1 MAYEPTGSNQQ
12 TIESIGIDT
21 APMDVSA
28 REGAAYVPADIRAR
42 EGAAYVVPADILESE
57 GFEAINQV
65 ALTDADASARIW
77 DNLNV
82 PADILESDV
91 FEAIDQVALT
101 DADASAGIWDNL
113 NVPADILA
121 REGAALVP
129 ADILKSMGAEWDKG
143 TPTYANLGTIA
154 PADIQLEQMAE
165 FGIDDPGVL
174 QQIFSDPK
182 IRQELTGST
191 TFTPA
196 QKEEIFGA
204 AAYYTFMPQGTTI
217 SYRDAMDATTPF
229 VLEGMGMN
237 AADAAKFT
245 DVFSGSMAETGRWM
259 VQNFS
264 IMASLNEAAV
274 QSAVWMQLRGN
285 MSSAVDASNMD
296 SFDSSWI
303 KENGLELGML
313 LLSIVSGISQAKEAK
328 KTREMVEERYNQE
341 QWDRE
346 NPEAAGERQGLYEK
360 GAKSAKTGGYTASTI
375 DLTQLQTMS
384 TKVKQYMN
392 TKRCVY

>member
-1 MAYEPTGSNQQ
+1 MAPKTTGSNQQ

-28 REGAAYVPADIRAR
+28 REGAAYVPA
-42 EGAAYVVPADILESE
+42 YILESE

-65 ALTDADASARIW
+65 ALTDADAR
-77 DNLNV
+77 
-82 PADILESDV
+82 
-91 FEAIDQVALT
+91 
-101 DADASAGIWDNL
+101 AGIWDNL
-113 NVPADILA
+113 NEPADIL
-121 REGAALVP
+121 ELE
-129 ADILKSMGAEWDKG
+129 GAEWDKG
-143 TPTYANLGTIA
+143 TPTYAKLGTIA

-165 FGIDDPGVL
+165 LGIDDPGVL

-182 IRQELTGST
+182 IRQELTDST

-217 SYRDAMDATTPF
+217 SYRDAMADTTPS

-264 IMASLNEAAV
+264 IMAAQNEAAV
-274 QSAVWMQLRGN
+274 QSAVWMQLRKN

-296 SFDSSWI
+296 SVDSSWI

-313 LLSIVSGISQAKEAK
+313 LMSIVSGLSQAKEAK
-328 KTREMVEERYNQE
+328 KTREMVEERYKQE
-341 QWDRE
+341 EWDRE